1 MLQGFG
7 DFVAYNFSLLEWSK
21 WTFISDETVIPT
33 LVTINNITQT
43 EVSGVWRVAQD
54 FSSKPNLNLAMFE
67 YEFNSTICRGIIR

>member
-33 LVTINNITQT
+33 LVTISNITRDRH
-43 EVSGVWRVAQD
+43 GVWRVRQD
-54 FSSKPNLNLAMFE
+54 FSSKSNFNFAMFD
-67 YEFNSTICRGIIR
+67 YDGLSGCKGILR